1 MENIIF
7 ILQSNDKAHLAILK
21 DITVKKHIQVKIVWA
36 DHLYLELGDN
46 ADSKTTSYI
55 LLKYGDY
62 IKPTDSIIR
71 DFSPTMFVDYTPKL
85 DEEHKH
91 LLNKS

>member
-1 MENIIF
+1 MENLIF
-7 ILQSNDKAHLAILK
+7 ILQSTDKAHLAILK
-21 DITVKKHIQVKIVWA
+21 DVTVKKYIQVKIVWG
-36 DHLYLELGDN
+36 DYLYLELDDK

-62 IKPTDSIIR
+62 IKPTDSVIR
-71 DFSPTMFVDYTPKL
+71 DFSPTMFVDYIPNIS
-85 DEEHKH
+85 EEQKH